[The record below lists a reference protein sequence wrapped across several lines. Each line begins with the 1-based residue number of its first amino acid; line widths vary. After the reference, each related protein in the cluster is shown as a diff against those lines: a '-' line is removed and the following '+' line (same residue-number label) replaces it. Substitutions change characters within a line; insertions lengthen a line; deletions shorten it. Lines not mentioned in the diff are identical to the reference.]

1 MTTVKQIDAEDFQSQ
16 LDLIG
21 EDLVEAQSHIA
32 TLMDAIYAQ
41 RYPQRLGRGEIMRT
55 LITVRRTIKTLED
68 ALGNAPQFI

>member
-21 EDLVEAQSHIA
+21 EDLVEAQSHIV
-32 TLMDAIYAQ
+32 TLMDAMNA
-41 RYPQRLGRGEIMRT
+41 QRLGRGEIEIMRT